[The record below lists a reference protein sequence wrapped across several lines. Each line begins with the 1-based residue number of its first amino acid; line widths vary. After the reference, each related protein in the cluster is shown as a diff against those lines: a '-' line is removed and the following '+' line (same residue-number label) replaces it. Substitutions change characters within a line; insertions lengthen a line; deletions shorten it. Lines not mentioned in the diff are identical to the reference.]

1 MSVGKTV
8 LKPCPF
14 CGGEAE
20 IRDNRWR
27 GVFVRCS
34 VCHIGTQP
42 VLHQRKDAPIR
53 AWNRRVEEMDKEAS
67 A

>member
-1 MSVGKTV
+1 MTE